1 MENTTTQDEGKMM
14 MRRIALFIK
23 EKRLVLGM
31 TQGDLAD
38 KVFGDPKQKSYISQI
53 ESGKREGLTISVLAK
68 IMKELNSDISFVE
81 F

>member
-1 MENTTTQDEGKMM
+1 V
-14 MRRIALFIK
+14 RRSVGSSVIHK
-23 EKRLVLGM
+23 EKRLVFLEM

-38 KVFGDPKQKSYISQI
+38 KVFWPKTESYISQI
-53 ESGKREGLTISVLAK
+53 ESGKEGLTISVLAK